1 MGMGKNT
8 IPRESA
14 VKSRERLLESVDCL
28 EEFAVAFP
36 ESRAEVIDLIGQ
48 YSGEE
53 AENGKSLKEISER
66 ISAMGMLEILSGV

>member
-1 MGMGKNT
+1 MEKNT

-53 AENGKSLKEISER
+53 AENRKSLKEISER
-66 ISAMGMLEILSGV
+66 ISAMGMLEILSGA